1 MISLSI
7 FLSLQIV
14 VYDELEAAFPD
25 VVYAQALAQEPSADY
40 GYMSDAIIGSPVAI
54 HAFVAANDGEKVTIK
69 FSDYSFSAPTDYS
82 VADTVNG
89 GMSGGNSRENY
100 PSLFVSRLHSV
111 PVEENTG
118 LGSRTEQ
125 FEGVTNPHVVRRAP
139 FHVFDPIEPLPN
151 TAFGGG
157 KKELRVSAIA
167 RQGGVAFRIQLTP
180 ERAGDTRLNFDVKIG
195 EQSYDLNWDIQTHDV
210 KLIPRKEYGFNYTN
224 WFSLH
229 EIKERHNLTLWSEE
243 FWGMLGKYAN
253 LMAYGGQ
260 DTFWLR
266 WNDFFQ
272 RNTSGKWV
280 LKRERLERYIQLF
293 LDAGFHWIEGAP
305 IASRPNGDWSLDW
318 LKLNAENVPATGE
331 AGEAILKEF
340 AAQAS
345 PMFKEKGWD
354 KQWIQHLAD
363 EPTDTNAKDYAK
375 LSGLMR
381 KYVPTIRIVEATMTR
396 QLVGAIDIWCP
407 QVDKYQQNREFF
419 TERLEAGED
428 VWTYTCL
435 TPGGPWLNR
444 LLDQERL
451 RQVYFGW
458 AGAFYNTQGF
468 LHWGLNH
475 YKADPFAQSVVD
487 HPAAPGTTNKLPAGD
502 THVVYPG
509 PEGPWSSTRFEAHR
523 MGLEDY
529 AMLKMLKI
537 KDPGAAES
545 ITGRLFL
552 GYDNWVNSIV
562 EYRKVR
568 KELMEALVQAPNFD
582 DWYEQYGEGE

>member
-25 VVYAQALAQEPSADY
+25 VVYAQALAQEPAADN
-40 GYMSDAIIGSPVAI
+40 GYTSDAIIGSPVAI
-54 HAFVAANDGEKVTIK
+54 HAFVPAKDGEEVTVE
-69 FSDYSFSAPTDYS
+69 FRGYRFAPPADDSLPEPVHSLSA
-82 VADTVNG
+82 
-89 GMSGGNSRENY
+89 GNTRESY
-100 PSLFVSRLHSV
+100 PSLFISRLHSV

-125 FEGVTNPHVVRRAP
+125 FEGLENPHVIRRAP
-139 FHVFDPIEPLPN
+139 FRVFDAIEPLPDL
-151 TAFGGG
+151 TRSS
-157 KKELRVSAIA
+157 KELIVTAIA
-167 RQGGVAFRIQLTP
+167 KRGGVAFRFQLTP
-180 ERAGDTRLNFDVKIG
+180 EKPGETTLTFDVKVG
-195 EQSYDLNWDIQTHDV
+195 DKTQSLDWDIQTHNV
-210 KLIPRKEYGFNYTN
+210 ELIPRSDYGFNYTN

-229 EIKERHNLTLWSEE
+229 EIKTRHNLELWSED
-243 FWGMLGKYAN
+243 FWTMLGKYAD

-266 WNDFFQ
+266 WTDFFMISE
-272 RNTSGKWV
+272 SGDWI
-280 LKRERLERYIQLF
+280 LLTERLARYVELF
-293 LDAGFHWIEGAP
+293 LDAGFDWIEGAP
-305 IASRPNGDWSLDW
+305 IASRPNGDWSLPW
-318 LKLNAENVPATGE
+318 LKLNIGGVPATGE
-331 AGEAILKEF
+331 EGEVIIKEF
-340 AAQAS
+340 ATKVNA
-345 PMFKEKGWD
+345 MFKEKGWD

-363 EPTDTNAKDYAK
+363 EPTDTNAKDYVK
-375 LSGLMR
+375 LSMLMR
-381 KYVPTIRIVEATMTR
+381 KYIPEIKIVEATMTR
-396 QLVGAIDIWCP
+396 QLAGAIDIWCP

-419 TERLEAGED
+419 VERLEEGED

-475 YKADPFAQSVVD
+475 YKADPFTQSVVD

-509 PEGPWSSTRFEAHR
+509 PDGPWSSTRFEAHR

-529 AMLKMLKI
+529 AMLKMLKA

-545 ITGRLFL
+545 IIGRLFL
-552 GYDNWVNSIV
+552 GYDNWVNSVV

-568 KELMEALVQAPNFD
+568 KELMEALVDSVAID
-582 DWYEQYGEGE
+582 D